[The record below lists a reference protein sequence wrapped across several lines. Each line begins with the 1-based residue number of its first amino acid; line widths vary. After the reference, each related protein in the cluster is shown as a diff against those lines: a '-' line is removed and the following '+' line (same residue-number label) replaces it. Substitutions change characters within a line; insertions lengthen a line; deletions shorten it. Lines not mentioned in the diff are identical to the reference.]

1 MDSAASSGGQFLNG
15 VLEYSVS
22 LAILLLVVAG
32 LAIALFFVIRHN
44 LKMAE
49 EASVRE
55 QEHQKNL
62 QLIYDKQR
70 EENERIQREIVSK
83 VTDLT
88 NITMQ
93 TINRAQSFFD
103 MFMMS
108 IGVNRQNNN
117 TALATPKDSPAP

>member
-49 EASVRE
+49 KASVRE

-93 TINRAQSFFD
+93 TINRTQSFLD

-117 TALATPKDSPAP
+117 TAFALPKDSTTP